1 MMFARKSAA
10 TLPAAEAPV
19 RKQTARWRPKI
30 WFGGL
35 FAIILVALLLALLN
49 NNFSLRHNPGAT
61 FDARLDPALNRAI
74 DWIADHQYSIEPN
87 PSLMFMVSDMERMSH
102 DPRLKSVLDHYE
114 SFYLSNP
121 RSPLDF
127 VWFRLVKP
135 KADVPL
141 IHLPDMHGRP
151 IDYIWVAHA
160 LAPDKIVLTPADE
173 ANLFSRDRWS
183 WGKRQKQLL
192 GTSLYRQFNG
202 STPEQDAT
210 INYLAEK
217 VARDQHFDFRVTDSY
232 IQRNAFV
239 LAARRPDLVR
249 RRWVERILDRQNRD
263 GSWDYCWYG
272 WCRGVFEFGF
282 TQDPGHTTVQAAWML
297 TMLKYRYPQWIEER
311 RE

>member
-1 MMFARKSAA
+1 MDYD
-10 TLPAAEAPV
+10 
-19 RKQTARWRPKI
+19 RKQTARRRVKTWIGR
-30 WFGGL
+30 L
-35 FAIILVALLLALLN
+35 FAIFLVALLLALLN
-49 NNFSLRHNPGAT
+49 NNLSLRHNARAA
-61 FDARLDPALNRAI
+61 FDARLDGALNRAI
-74 DWIADHQYSIEPN
+74 DSIVDHKYSIEPN
-87 PSLMFMVSDMERMSH
+87 PSLMFMVSDMEGMSH

-114 SFYLSNP
+114 SFQLSHP
-121 RSPLDF
+121 RNRLDF
-127 VWFRLVKP
+127 VWFRLVNP

-141 IHLPDMHGRP
+141 IHLPDMQGSLA
-151 IDYIWVAHA
+151 DYIWVAHA

-217 VARDQHFDFRVTDSY
+217 VARDEHFDFRVSDSY

-249 RRWVERILDRQNRD
+249 HRWVERILDRQNRD

-282 TQDPGHTTVQAAWML
+282 RQDPGHTTVQAAWML
-297 TMLKYRYPQWIEER
+297 TMLKYRYPRWIEAHCE
-311 RE
+311 